1 MKIYNK
7 NRLII
12 LSVILVIGLAII
24 SGCGVVD
31 SDPNVGNN
39 NYSATE
45 TFSLTFETANKS
57 GLKINSINGPIE
69 VFGLDGTTQVK
80 IEGVKKVDSESQS
93 DANAHLKDLEVQIS
107 ESGGAVDV
115 ETRQPKETFGR
126 NYSVYYKIYIP
137 KDFKIEVDL
146 TNGEVFVDSLSSDV
160 DIDLTNG
167 NIMLNEIF
175 GNVKVDVTNGQID
188 GKMTLPYQG
197 SVDIETT
204 NGGINV
210 SIPQASSANLS
221 AQVTNGIV
229 RVTNLT
235 MTNMTNSSKKITGKM
250 GTGDGSILLKTTNG
264 NIQVIGF

>member
-7 NRLII
+7 NQLVFLSI
-12 LSVILVIGLAII
+12 LLVIGIALL
-24 SGCGVVD
+24 SSCGVVD

-57 GLKINSINGPIE
+57 ELKISSINGPIE
-69 VFGLDGTTQVK
+69 VFGVDGTTQVK
-80 IEGVKKVDSESQS
+80 VEGEKKVDSDSEA
-93 DANAHLKDLEVQIS
+93 DANAHLQDLEVQIS

-115 ETRQPKETFGR
+115 ETKQPKETFGR

-137 KDFKIEVDL
+137 KNFKIEVDL
-146 TNGEVFVDSLSSDV
+146 TNGEVYIDSLSSDV

-175 GNVKVDVTNGQID
+175 GNVNVDVTNGQID
-188 GKMTLPYQG
+188 GKIILPHQG
-197 SVDIETT
+197 SVDMGTT

-210 SIPQASSANLS
+210 SIPQATSANLS

-250 GTGDGSILLKTTNG
+250 GTGDGSIQLKTTNG
-264 NIQVIGF
+264 NIQLSGF